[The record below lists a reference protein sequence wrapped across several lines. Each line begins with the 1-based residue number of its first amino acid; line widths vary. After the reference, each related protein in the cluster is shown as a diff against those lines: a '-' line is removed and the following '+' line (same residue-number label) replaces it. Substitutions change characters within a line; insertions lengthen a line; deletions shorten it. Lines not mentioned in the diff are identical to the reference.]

1 MDINQATVNELEEV
15 ANLFNLYRMFY
26 KQPSN
31 IDGARAYIKERFQ
44 NNDSIIFLATN
55 NGKPVGFTQL
65 YPTFSSVSMK
75 KVWILN
81 DLYVAQE
88 GRNQGVATHLLQK
101 AKEFALETGAIRLEL
116 STAFDNNKAQR
127 LYEKF
132 GFKRESQFY
141 RYELPIA

>member
-1 MDINQATVNELEEV
+1 MNINQATVNELEEV

-26 KQPSN
+26 KQPSD

-44 NNDSIIFLATN
+44 NKDSIIFLATN
-55 NGKPVGFTQL
+55 NGKPIGFTQL

-81 DLYVAQE
+81 DLYVASE
-88 GRNQGVATHLLQK
+88 GRNQGIATNLLQK
-101 AKEFALETGAIRLEL
+101 AKEFAIETGAIRIEL

-127 LYEKF
+127 VYEKF
-132 GFKRESQFY
+132 GFSRESQFY
-141 RYELPIA
+141 RYQLQLA

>member
-15 ANLFNLYRMFY
+15 ASLFNLYRMFY

-44 NNDSIIFLATN
+44 NNDSIIFLVTN

-88 GRNQGVATHLLQK
+88 GRNQGVATLLLQK
-101 AKEFALETGAIRLEL
+101 AKEFASETGAIRLEL

-132 GFKRESQFY
+132 GFRRESQFY